1 MELRKTLKKRIGVL
15 TRLKHLVPKESLK
28 LAAEAIFTSKIR
40 YGIATYLRPKLKAE
54 DEGNQILKELTT
66 LQNDMLRVI
75 TGKKLSDHE
84 TIANLRRKTGTMSV
98 NQICIY
104 HIMLETY
111 GIVNL
116 KSSTVLKDMMI
127 RKIPKNKSAI
137 LRSEKIENML
147 QIPMNEGR
155 NNGFNFYATSAWNKY
170 QNWQK
175 QENSTQL
182 ASQQKHS
189 MREECTLRSA

>member
-1 MELRKTLKKRIGVL
+1 
-15 TRLKHLVPKESLK
+15 
-28 LAAEAIFTSKIR
+28 
-40 YGIATYLRPKLKAE
+40 
-54 DEGNQILKELTT
+54 
-66 LQNDMLRVI
+66 
-75 TGKKLSDHE
+75 
-84 TIANLRRKTGTMSV
+84 MSV

-189 MREECTLRSA
+189 MREECTLKVGLGLKCCCISKYCNNIPKNRPMTDKEILLKQRKESERALKEFKRQIKVWILKEIPQD